1 MTISDYATPEAL
13 LRPPWSLNILG
24 LFNGVIILFAQVRI
38 FISWPWWFLWQ
49 RYMYIIKG
57 FFATRVHTYFGS
69 PYVSSLC
76 WTLALLRFVGA
87 IGTTVYPMTRPT
99 SPNNQHKLDAFITTV
114 LAISVVV
121 DAIIA
126 SSLCYQ
132 LFRVCRNSMP
142 KRWVACTNRLLPDT
156 KCASEWPE
164 LLIVWL

>member
-24 LFNGVIILFAQVRI
+24 FFNGFIILFAQVSQYLSALM
-38 FISWPWWFLWQ
+38 ISLTTT
-49 RYMYIIKG
+49 YLIKG
-57 FFATRVHTYFGS
+57 FFATRVHTCFGS

-87 IGTTVYPMTRPT
+87 IGTTVYSMTKPT
-99 SPNNQHKLDAFITTV
+99 FPHNQHKLDALITTV
-114 LAISVVV
+114 LAISAVV

-142 KRWVACTNRLLPDT
+142 KR
-156 KCASEWPE
+156 
-164 LLIVWL
+164 